1 MAFFIFDR
9 RGVSGDPLI
18 LSFLHQTTIIVYILF
33 FCILYMFELLEHRTP
48 VTKNRYFLYEGFFKI
63 IF

>member
-9 RGVSGDPLI
+9 RGVSGGPLI

-33 FCILYMFELLEHRTP
+33 FCILYMFELLAHRTP
-48 VTKNRYFLYEGFFKI
+48 VTKNRYF
-63 IF
+63 